1 MNKIFY
7 FLLCI
12 TLFNNTINADSPLTS
27 TDFYKAYLDIPEVL
41 EASKSDGV
49 LTSNFFNFLNA
60 KENKIDAK
68 IALINA
74 LKWNLRGKK
83 NAQVYINK
91 LFALNKNYTSNNFYL
106 KASAEELIC
115 YSYIKA
121 MDNYFDVNKALV
133 FANKA
138 LEIKP
143 KSLTINMI
151 HSLIKAQTKI
161 YNQDNWCEMYKLASS
176 VIKNNSL
183 NKDFRKH
190 AIQII
195 RNYTD
200 LNKM

>member
-1 MNKIFY
+1 
-7 FLLCI
+7 
-12 TLFNNTINADSPLTS
+12 
-27 TDFYKAYLDIPEVL
+27 
-41 EASKSDGV
+41 
-49 LTSNFFNFLNA
+49 
-60 KENKIDAK
+60 
-68 IALINA
+68 
-74 LKWNLRGKK
+74 
-83 NAQVYINK
+83 
-91 LFALNKNYTSNNFYL
+91 
-106 KASAEELIC
+106 
-115 YSYIKA
+115 

>member
-27 TDFYKAYLDIPEVL
+27 TDFYKAYLDVPEVL

-49 LTSNFFNFLNA
+49 LSSNFFNFLNA

-74 LKWNLRGKK
+74 LKWNLKGKK

-91 LFALNKNYTSNNFYL
+91 LFTLNKNYTSNNFYL